1 VVRRH
6 LDNSEADVL
15 TTLRRSDPPYEL
27 TAGTLLKA
35 AMVTSGAIT
44 KRPDRMEAKNLV
56 TRIPDP
62 RDRRSVR
69 ARTSPDGKPSGTP
82 A

>member
-1 VVRRH
+1 
-6 LDNSEADVL
+6 
-15 TTLRRSDPPYEL
+15 
-27 TAGTLLKA
+27 LLKA

-69 ARTSPDGKPSGTP
+69 ARTGPDGKPSGTP